1 MCVRVCVAF
10 RRLLYYNI
18 YRYINFTFLTF
29 RNIIIYIRVYTHVI
43 YNIIIMAT
51 VRQKT

>member
-18 YRYINFTFLTF
+18 YINFTFLTF

-43 YNIIIMAT
+43 YNIIILAT